1 MRLILADDSVLLREG
16 LASLLRHIGFEV
28 IGQAADAQ
36 QLLDLIRKDPPDV
49 AVVDIR
55 MPPSHTDEGLRAAHQ
70 IRGEYPEVGVLVLSQ
85 YVDVGYAFT
94 LLSKDAKGLGYLLK
108 DRVTDPQE
116 LADAV
121 RRVGTGGSV
130 VDPEVITCLVGRRH
144 QHNPL
149 DALSERERDVLTLMA
164 EGRSNQTICERLY
177 LSPKTVEAH
186 IRSVFTK
193 LELPPTSQDHRRVL
207 AVLAYLRSLGNQQ

>member
-16 LASLLRHIGFEV
+16 VASLLRQGGFEI
-28 IGQAADAQ
+28 IGQADDAQ
-36 QLLDLIRKDPPDV
+36 QLLDLIRNDPPDV

-70 IRGEYPEVGVLVLSQ
+70 IRAEYPRVGVLVLSQ
-85 YVDVGYAFT
+85 YVDTGYAFT

-108 DRVTDPQE
+108 DRVADPQE

-130 VDPEVITCLVGRRH
+130 VDPEVITRLVERRR
-144 QHNPL
+144 QNNPL
-149 DALSERERDVLTLMA
+149 DALSERERDVLALMA
-164 EGRSNQTICERLY
+164 QGLSNQAICERLN

-193 LELPPTSQDHRRVL
+193 LGLVPTSQDHRRVL
-207 AVLAYLRSLGNQQ
+207 AVLTYLRA

>member
-16 LASLLRHIGFEV
+16 LASLLRQVGFEV
-28 IGQAADAQ
+28 IGQADDAQ
-36 QLLDLIRKDPPDV
+36 QLLDLIRNDPPDV

-70 IRGEYPEVGVLVLSQ
+70 IRAEYPRVGVLVLSQ
-85 YVDVGYAFT
+85 YVDTGYAFT

-108 DRVTDPQE
+108 DRIADPQE

-130 VDPEVITCLVGRRH
+130 VDPEVITRLMQRRR
-144 QHNPL
+144 QNNPL
-149 DALSERERDVLTLMA
+149 DALSERERDVLALMSQ
-164 EGRSNQTICERLY
+164 GLSNQAICERLH

-186 IRSVFTK
+186 IRNIFTK
-193 LELPPTSQDHRRVL
+193 LGLIPTSQDHRRVM
-207 AVLAYLRSLGNQQ
+207 AVLTYLRS